1 MEGGVIDAGEVAGA
15 RWLVFFWAKSEGVY
29 VDTGIWGTSVVL
41 VWLDKV
47 EVGAFTFREAVLAVK
62 LELSG
67 DNWVFAPAVHV
78 KRGFAEYEGTGIG
91 YVRLFSTTNSEV
103 GVRVRVITFDVPHVR
118 IGDRSV
124 LRRVKGT
131 RGLEETVSIDELV
144 TASDGGAAASDSV
157 RATERVDGVGEGING
172 ISVVERLGTKSLVEE
187 LVVFKR

>member
-29 VDTGIWGTSVVL
+29 VDTGVWGTSVVL

-47 EVGAFTFREAVLAVK
+47 EVGAFTFREAVLAIK

-91 YVRLFSTTNSEV
+91 YVRLFTSSIEI
-103 GVRVRVITFDVPHVR
+103 RVRVTVCAIVGIIP
-118 IGDRSV
+118 
-124 LRRVKGT
+124 RV
-131 RGLEETVSIDELV
+131 
-144 TASDGGAAASDSV
+144 
-157 RATERVDGVGEGING
+157 TEFC
-172 ISVVERLGTKSLVEE
+172 L
-187 LVVFKR
+187 

>member
-29 VDTGIWGTSVVL
+29 VDTGVWGTSVVL

-91 YVRLFSTTNSEV
+91 YVRLFTSNIEI
-103 GVRVRVITFDVPHVR
+103 RVRVSVGSVPHVTNFC
-118 IGDRSV
+118 
-124 LRRVKGT
+124 L
-131 RGLEETVSIDELV
+131 
-144 TASDGGAAASDSV
+144 
-157 RATERVDGVGEGING
+157 
-172 ISVVERLGTKSLVEE
+172 
-187 LVVFKR
+187 

>member
-1 MEGGVIDAGEVAGA
+1 MINNLITICETSHTTHDAKDIVVGGVNADLGGLGTFNGGVGENKLEGGVIDAGEVAGA

-29 VDTGIWGTSVVL
+29 VDTGVWGTSVVL

-91 YVRLFSTTNSEV
+91 YVRLFTTSSE
-103 GVRVRVITFDVPHVR
+103 VRVRIIVSSVPHVGGR
-118 IGDRSV
+118 NR
-124 LRRVKGT
+124 T
-131 RGLEETVSIDELV
+131 R
-144 TASDGGAAASDSV
+144 
-157 RATERVDGVGEGING
+157 
-172 ISVVERLGTKSLVEE
+172 
-187 LVVFKR
+187 

>member
-29 VDTGIWGTSVVL
+29 VDTGVWGTSVVL
-41 VWLDKV
+41 VWLDEV
-47 EVGAFTFREAVLAVK
+47 EVCTFTFREAVLAVK

-78 KRGFAEYEGTGIG
+78 KRGCAEYEGTGIG

-103 GVRVRVITFDVPHVR
+103 GVRVTTITAVVVPHVS
-118 IGDRSV
+118 GEGMGG
-124 LRRVKGT
+124 VKCT
-131 RGLEETVSIDELV
+131 SGLEETGRIDE
-144 TASDGGAAASDSV
+144 TGTGRSASDRF

-172 ISVVERLGTKSLVEE
+172 ISVVERLGTESSVKE
-187 LVVFKR
+187 LTTFKR

>member
-29 VDTGIWGTSVVL
+29 VDTGVWGTSVVL

-91 YVRLFSTTNSEV
+91 YVRLFTTFSEV
-103 GVRVRVITFDVPHVR
+103 GER
-118 IGDRSV
+118 IGVGGAIAPHFRSNDTGPTT
-124 LRRVKGT
+124 RRVKGT
-131 RGLEETVSIDELV
+131 SGLEETGCIDER
-144 TASDGGAAASDSV
+144 GGGCTDRV

>member
-29 VDTGIWGTSVVL
+29 VDTGVWGTSVVL

-91 YVRLFSTTNSEV
+91 YVRLFTTSSEV
-103 GVRVRVITFDVPHVR
+103 GVRVNVTVVVVPHVSGHNTPN
-118 IGDRSV
+118 IG
-124 LRRVKGT
+124 RVKGT
-131 RGLEETVSIDELV
+131 SGLEETVSIDESV
-144 TASDGGAAASDSV
+144 TARATGRDGV

-172 ISVVERLGTKSLVEE
+172 ISVVERLGTESSVKE
-187 LVVFKR
+187 LTTFKR

>member
-29 VDTGIWGTSVVL
+29 VDTGVWGTSVVL

-91 YVRLFSTTNSEV
+91 YVRLFTTSSEV
-103 GVRVRVITFDVPHVR
+103 GVRVNVSSVPHVR
-118 IGDRSV
+118 SGRTPNIG
-124 LRRVKGT
+124 RVKGT
-131 RGLEETVSIDELV
+131 SGLEETGTIDER
-144 TASDGGAAASDSV
+144 GGGCTDRV

>member
-29 VDTGIWGTSVVL
+29 VDTGVWGTSVVL

-91 YVRLFSTTNSEV
+91 YVRLFTTSSEV
-103 GVRVRVITFDVPHVR
+103 GDRIGVGGAIAPHVR
-118 IGDRSV
+118 ARNRSGV
-124 LRRVKGT
+124 SQGSIKGT
-131 RGLEETVSIDELV
+131 SGLEETGCIDER
-144 TASDGGAAASDSV
+144 GGGCTDRV

-172 ISVVERLGTKSLVEE
+172 ISVVERLGTKSLVKE